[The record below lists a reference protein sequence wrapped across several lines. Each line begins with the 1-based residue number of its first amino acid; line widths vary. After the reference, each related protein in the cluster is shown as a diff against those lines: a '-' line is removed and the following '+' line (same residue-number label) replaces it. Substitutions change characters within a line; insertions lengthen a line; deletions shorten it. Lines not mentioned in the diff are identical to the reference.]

1 MLGRRTNFYSAITGP
16 HHQCRVDISSYACLL
31 ILDSDISVK
40 MLHMLEIFINQGLPL
55 SMPYIT
61 YLIQEMVY
69 YLKLVGLY
77 VKLHTLRLIR
87 IV

>member
-1 MLGRRTNFYSAITGP
+1 
-16 HHQCRVDISSYACLL
+16 
-31 ILDSDISVK
+31 
-40 MLHMLEIFINQGLPL
+40 MLEIFINQGLPL

-87 IV
+87 IAYANKNCIKSSDISSKLKIQNEQLDRNPYNVC